1 MSIPVNISGQRFG
14 KLVASHPL
22 GADPDNGKTYW
33 HCGCD
38 CGRMR
43 QVRTNDLRQG
53 KAKSCGESSCT
64 DRGRP
69 GPRMSY
75 TSTYHIWAAMIQRC
89 TNPQNK
95 NWKDY
100 GGRGIAVCDSW
111 LQFENFLGDMGVRPD
126 GLTLDRENNNLGY
139 SKDNCRWATYSQ
151 QAYNRRPKVH

>member
-1 MSIPVNISGQRFG
+1 
-14 KLVASHPL
+14 
-22 GADPDNGKTYW
+22 
-33 HCGCD
+33 
-38 CGRMR
+38 
-43 QVRTNDLRQG
+43 
-53 KAKSCGESSCT
+53 
-64 DRGRP
+64 
-69 GPRMSY
+69 MSY